1 MGDLLPVRYSPRG
14 HRTAP
19 ELLYF
24 IHKVTSQA
32 RISCHIAVVALIYIE
47 RCKEALPRHAVG
59 NQDTAHRIIVASLLI
74 ASKFLH
80 GTRWATCQQQPPKE
94 NSNSQDEDEDEE
106 VDLRLCAD
114 EDKPCWLTNCR
125 MAGICGMYSLE
136 QVNQL
141 ERSFLNLIQH
151 RCWVDAGEVQAYL
164 IRHRQDLLL

>member
-24 IHKVTSQA
+24 IHRVTSQA

-47 RCKEALPRHAVG
+47 RCKEALPKHAVG

-80 GTRWATCQQQPPKE
+80 GTRWAICQQ
-94 NSNSQDEDEDEE
+94 STED
-106 VDLRLCAD
+106 LTMCAD
-114 EDKPCWLTNCR
+114 EDKPCWLTNSR

-151 RCWVDAGEVQAYL
+151 RCWVDSGEVQAYL